1 IFLASPPPTP
11 PPRSGKEMERKFLVL
26 LRRFSCESFEVL
38 VLLRYKEC
46 ILYIIFLISKYT
58 ISVMSIA
65 NNLQKLRAEKKY
77 SLERV
82 ARLADL
88 SLSTVVK
95 IEDGTNQNPT
105 IDTLSKIAK
114 VFEVKV
120 DDLMQK

>member
-1 IFLASPPPTP
+1 
-11 PPRSGKEMERKFLVL
+11 
-26 LRRFSCESFEVL
+26 
-38 VLLRYKEC
+38 
-46 ILYIIFLISKYT
+46 
-58 ISVMSIA
+58 MSIA